1 LKAEKKGCLTKLCQI
16 VTPEMFEGNYERYL
30 EVKNYCAEYDFSFFV
45 MENGK
50 PVEVDLQSF
59 AKKQADKKQK

>member
-1 LKAEKKGCLTKLCQI
+1 VL
-16 VTPEMFEGNYERYL
+16 FRSL